1 MKVIHHGVSLKVT
14 DSSSKHVP
22 SSSLGIEH
30 LGPEAKK
37 HYDAHR
43 KGILKAHPKL
53 RTATNKMQRKEIL
66 KANPKMHAD
75 VKKRNADTLNK
86 VAKSLHKHLSTTHP
100 KELVHHIRKV
110 LHAHETPMQKQGH
123 NHIKHTTYETS
134 SGTKH
139 HTSNPGADY
148 EHILKKPHEI
158 EVHHSGT
165 SVVFKHKGKT
175 FARHSIKFDSQSDPL
190 SSLKSAGHPA

>member
-53 RTATNKMQRKEIL
+53 KTATNKAQRKEVL

-75 VKKRNADTLNK
+75 IKKRNADTLNK
-86 VAKSLHKHLSTTHP
+86 VAKSLHKHLSTAHP

-110 LHAHETPMQKQGH
+110 LHAHETPMQKLGH

-190 SSLKSAGHPA
+190 SSIKSAGHPA